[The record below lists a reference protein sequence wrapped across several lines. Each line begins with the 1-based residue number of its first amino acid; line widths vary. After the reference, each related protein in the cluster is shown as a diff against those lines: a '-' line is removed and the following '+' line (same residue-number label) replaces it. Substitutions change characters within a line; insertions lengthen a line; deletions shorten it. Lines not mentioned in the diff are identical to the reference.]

1 MLSQQGIR
9 PGSINMAR
17 VLRNLRYHTN
27 QSKMVTYYRP
37 PIFGKDDY
45 GVETGVVS
53 TAEILLPDLPA
64 LIRPALTAD
73 YQLEKGGGNII
84 GAARAYTSNIKTVK
98 GMSNF
103 DQDNNTNFNEIEGW
117 DRILR
122 ADVRR
127 SQLKHFSHATYA
139 KS

>member
-1 MLSQQGIR
+1 MLKQQGIR
-9 PGSINMAR
+9 PGSINMGR

-37 PIFGKDDY
+37 TIYGKDNY

-73 YQLEKGGGNII
+73 Y
-84 GAARAYTSNIKTVK
+84 
-98 GMSNF
+98 
-103 DQDNNTNFNEIEGW
+103 
-117 DRILR
+117 
-122 ADVRR
+122 
-127 SQLKHFSHATYA
+127 
-139 KS
+139 